1 MPHFVID
8 CSESLL
14 EKHDAETI
22 YTRVHNA
29 ANSTELF
36 GESNIQV
43 RLVPFSS
50 NFMGGKKVESIHVF
64 ASILEGRTKE
74 QKLALSKA
82 VIINLAE
89 LFPEVEI
96 IGMDVL
102 DLEKG
107 VGFTKKRLEE

>member
-14 EKHDAETI
+14 STHDAEAI
-22 YTRVHNA
+22 NLHVHKA

-43 RLVPFSS
+43 RLVPFSNS
-50 NFMGGKKVESIHVF
+50 FMGGKKVESIHVF

-82 VIINLAE
+82 VITALAE
-89 LFPEVEI
+89 MFPDVET
-96 IGMDVL
+96 IGMDVC

-107 VGFTKKRLEE
+107 VGFSKKKL